1 MLKIENV
8 SKTFKNFS
16 LNNINIM
23 LEPGKIMGI
32 IGDNGSGKT
41 SIINLIMGLYKP
53 SSGKI
58 ELNGNNVENDPVGY
72 KNDIG
77 FVYDNLSFYPNL
89 KLRDY
94 KKIIAMFYK
103 NFDEEVYDMYFNN
116 FNLDSEEK
124 IKNLSKGQCEK
135 VMISTALSH
144 HAKLLILDEPI
155 YGLEKTVR
163 KELIRIFKDYIK
175 RENGSVIISTHNV
188 SELEEIYDQ
197 IVYLEKGNILFNLK
211 KKDIIKDFRVIRSDS
226 ETLSLMKDN
235 IIGIDHYKRYSEA
248 LVNIGESDEIRALLR
263 SADYYKIKNPDIED
277 LIHYYQEGGVLN
289 V

>member
-8 SKTFKNFS
+8 SKTFENFS

-41 SIINLIMGLYKP
+41 SIINLIIGLYKP

-58 ELNGNNVENDPVGY
+58 ELNGNNVEKDPVGY

-89 KLRDY
+89 KLKDY

-103 NFDEEVYDMYFNN
+103 NFDEEVYDMYFDN

-155 YGLEKTVR
+155 HGLEKTVR

-263 SADYYKIKNPDIED
+263 SADYHKIKNPDIED

>member
-8 SKTFKNFS
+8 SKTFENFS

-58 ELNGNNVENDPVGY
+58 ELNGNNVEKDPVGY

-89 KLRDY
+89 KLKDY

-103 NFDEEVYDMYFNN
+103 NFDEEVYDMYFDN

-235 IIGIDHYKRYSEA
+235 IIGIDH
-248 LVNIGESDEIRALLR
+248 
-263 SADYYKIKNPDIED
+263 
-277 LIHYYQEGGVLN
+277 
-289 V
+289 

>member
-8 SKTFKNFS
+8 SKTFENFS

-23 LEPGKIMGI
+23 LESGKIMGI

-58 ELNGNNVENDPVGY
+58 ELNRNNVEKDPVGY

-89 KLRDY
+89 KLKDY

-103 NFDEEVYDMYFNN
+103 NFDEEVYDMYFDN

-155 YGLEKTVR
+155 HGLEKTVR

-263 SADYYKIKNPDIED
+263 SADYHKIKNPDIED

>member
-8 SKTFKNFS
+8 SKTFENFS

-77 FVYDNLSFYPNL
+77 FVYDNLSFYHNL

-124 IKNLSKGQCEK
+124 IKNLSKGQSEK

-263 SADYYKIKNPDIED
+263 SADYHKIKNPDIED

>member
-8 SKTFKNFS
+8 SKTFENFS

-58 ELNGNNVENDPVGY
+58 ELNGNNVEKDPVGY

-89 KLRDY
+89 KLKDY

-103 NFDEEVYDMYFNN
+103 NFDEEVYDMYFDN

-248 LVNIGESDEIRALLR
+248 LVNIGESDEKRALLR
-263 SADYYKIKNPDIED
+263 SADYHKIKNPDIED

>member
-8 SKTFKNFS
+8 SKTFENFS

-58 ELNGNNVENDPVGY
+58 ELNGNNVEKDPVGY

-89 KLRDY
+89 KLKDY

-103 NFDEEVYDMYFNN
+103 NFDEEVYDMYFDN

-175 RENGSVIISTHNV
+175 RENGSVVISTHNV

-235 IIGIDHYKRYSEA
+235 IIGIYHYKRYSEA

-263 SADYYKIKNPDIED
+263 SADYHKIKNPDIED

>member
-1 MLKIENV
+1 MLNIEGV
-8 SKTFKNFS
+8 SKTFENFS
-16 LNNINIM
+16 LNNINIR

-58 ELNGNNVENDPVGY
+58 ELNGNNVESDPVGY

-94 KKIIAMFYK
+94 KKIVSMFYK
-103 NFDEEVYDMYFNN
+103 NFDEEVYDMYFDN
-116 FNLDSEEK
+116 FNLDPEEK

-155 YGLEKTVR
+155 YGLEKSVR

-175 RENGSVIISTHNV
+175 KENGSVVISTHNV
-188 SELEEIYDQ
+188 SELEEIYDH
-197 IVYLEKGNILFNLK
+197 IVYLEKGKILFNLK
-211 KKDIIKDFRVIRSDS
+211 KKDIVRDFRVIRSDS

-248 LVNIGESDEIRALLR
+248 LVNIGESEEIRALLR
-263 SADYYKIKNPDIED
+263 SADYHKIKNPDIED
-277 LIHYYQEGGVLN
+277 LIHYYQEGGGVN
-289 V
+289 A

>member
-8 SKTFKNFS
+8 SKTFENFS

-58 ELNGNNVENDPVGY
+58 ELNGNNVEKDPVGY

-89 KLRDY
+89 KLKDY

-103 NFDEEVYDMYFNN
+103 SFDEEVYDMYFDN

-263 SADYYKIKNPDIED
+263 SADYHKIKNPDIED

>member
-8 SKTFKNFS
+8 SKTFENFS

-53 SSGKI
+53 SSGEI
-58 ELNGNNVENDPVGY
+58 ELNGNNVEKDPVGY

-89 KLRDY
+89 KLKDY

-103 NFDEEVYDMYFNN
+103 NFDEEVYDMYFDN

-135 VMISTALSH
+135 VMIGTALSH

-263 SADYYKIKNPDIED
+263 SADYHKIKNPDIED

>member
-8 SKTFKNFS
+8 SKTFENFS

-58 ELNGNNVENDPVGY
+58 ELNGNNVEKDPVGY

-89 KLRDY
+89 KLKDY

-103 NFDEEVYDMYFNN
+103 NFDGEVYDMYFDN

-263 SADYYKIKNPDIED
+263 SADYHKIKNPDIED

>member
-8 SKTFKNFS
+8 SKTFENFS

-58 ELNGNNVENDPVGY
+58 ELNRNNVEKDPVGY

-89 KLRDY
+89 KLKDY

-103 NFDEEVYDMYFNN
+103 NFDEEVYDMYFDN

-175 RENGSVIISTHNV
+175 RGNGSVVISTHNV

-263 SADYYKIKNPDIED
+263 SADYHKIKNPDIED

>member
-8 SKTFKNFS
+8 SKTFENFS

-41 SIINLIMGLYKP
+41 NIINLIMGLYKP

-58 ELNGNNVENDPVGY
+58 ELNGNNVEKDPVGY

-89 KLRDY
+89 KLKDY

-103 NFDEEVYDMYFNN
+103 NFDEEVYDMYFDN

-263 SADYYKIKNPDIED
+263 SADYHKIKNPDIED

>member
-8 SKTFKNFS
+8 SKTFENFS

-53 SSGKI
+53 SSGEI
-58 ELNGNNVENDPVGY
+58 ELNGNNVEKDPVGY

-89 KLRDY
+89 KLKDY

-103 NFDEEVYDMYFNN
+103 NFDEEVYDMYFDN

-263 SADYYKIKNPDIED
+263 SADYHKIKNPDIED

>member
-8 SKTFKNFS
+8 SKTFENFS
-16 LNNINIM
+16 LNNINIK

-53 SSGKI
+53 SSGEI
-58 ELNGNNVENDPVGY
+58 ELNGNNVESDPVGY

-94 KKIIAMFYK
+94 KKIISMFYK
-103 NFDEEVYDMYFNN
+103 NFDEEVYDMYFDN

-144 HAKLLILDEPI
+144 HAKLLILDEPM

-211 KKDIIKDFRVIRSDS
+211 KKDIIRDFRVIRSDS
-226 ETLSLMKDN
+226 DTLSLMKNN

-248 LVNIGESDEIRALLR
+248 LVNIGESEEIRALLR
-263 SADYYKIKNPDIED
+263 SADYHKIKNPDIED
-277 LIHYYQEGGVLN
+277 LIHYYQEGGGLN
-289 V
+289 A